1 MGMLA
6 DTPAS
11 QLSLREVA
19 RAAQVSHTAPYH
31 YFTDRQG
38 LIRAVGVEAMRRL
51 LQAQCTAVQAQD
63 APRERLLALGHA
75 YVRFAANEPH
85 AFALVFD
92 PQYCQPGAPTED
104 MAPLIADNE
113 ALLADCVQLAQ
124 QAGVLPSGDPGAVA
138 TALWGTVHGLA
149 QLVMAGHVPL
159 QQAEAALGALLP
171 PPVHPQ

>member
-1 MGMLA
+1 
-6 DTPAS
+6 
-11 QLSLREVA
+11 LREVA

-51 LQAQCTAVQAQD
+51 LHAQDVAVQAFD
-63 APRERLLALGHA
+63 TPRERLLALGQA

-85 AFALVFD
+85 AFALIFD

-113 ALLADCVQLAQ
+113 ALLARCVQEAQ
-124 QAGVLPSGDPGAVA
+124 QAGALPAGDADQIA
-138 TALWGTVHGLA
+138 
-149 QLVMAGHVPL
+149 
-159 QQAEAALGALLP
+159 
-171 PPVHPQ
+171 